1 MGIMNNP
8 LLWDQCPWLLLF
20 LMLGKENCESLT
32 WKWDFHFNI
41 WFIQLNC
48 NYYVLLYST
57 RIISPVHHTAKH
69 NGISISVLKS
79 QDTKNCPTSH
89 ENTKWVKMA
98 KGKLIHND
106 VFLQIIPSL

>member
-8 LLWDQCPWLLLF
+8 LLWDQCPWLLLC

-57 RIISPVHHTAKH
+57 RIKSPVHHTAKH

-89 ENTKWVKMA
+89 ENTKWVKKRMGKNG
-98 KGKLIHND
+98 KG
-106 VFLQIIPSL
+106 